1 MFPQTN
7 KYVDMF
13 PKTNGLKNVALTYMK
28 STQSTSRR
36 FVCCQKYR
44 SERLK
49 NLEIKEIWELK
60 QMILN
65 HGILLVIV

>member
-1 MFPQTN
+1 MW
-7 KYVDMF
+7 
-13 PKTNGLKNVALTYMK
+13 
-28 STQSTSRR
+28 RR
-36 FVCCQKYR
+36 FVCRQKYR
-44 SERLK
+44 SEKLK